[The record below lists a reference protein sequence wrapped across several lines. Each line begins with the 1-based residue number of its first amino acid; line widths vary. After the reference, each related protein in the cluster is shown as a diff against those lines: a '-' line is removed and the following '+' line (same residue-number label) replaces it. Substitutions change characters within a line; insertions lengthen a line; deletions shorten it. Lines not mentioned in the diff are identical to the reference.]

1 MMSCCVIVPIF
12 NAAPALRRCLSALL
26 ATLPDDTRVVLADD
40 ASSDP
45 AVAELCSAFAEKFS
59 GHCEMLRHDVNQGFV
74 RNVNRAAQS
83 CADDDLLL
91 LNSDTVPAPGWFE
104 AMRACAASDPGI
116 ATVTPWSNNAEICS
130 FPQFC
135 RPNRMPDDAEL
146 AAIGAAAAVRM
157 EDDRPVE
164 LPTGVGFAM
173 WISRRAWQELGDFDA
188 ATFGRGY
195 GEENDFC
202 WRARAHGWRNVH
214 CANAY
219 VAHQGNVSFAQTAE
233 APGGRNLQRLVARYP
248 DYNATIAAFIEA
260 DPLRAARERFAA
272 KLGNHA
278 TLSA

>member
-1 MMSCCVIVPIF
+1 MTCCVIVPIY
-12 NAAPALRRCLSALL
+12 NAAPALRRCLTALS
-26 ATLPDDTRVVLADD
+26 ATLPCNARVVLADD

-45 AVAELCSAFAEKFS
+45 AVAELCTAFAGKFH
-59 GHCEMLRHDVNQGFV
+59 GRCDLLRHEINLGFI
-74 RNVNRAAQS
+74 RNVNRAAQH
-83 CADDDLLL
+83 CAEDDVLL

-104 AMRACAASDPGI
+104 AMLACAASDQRI

-135 RPNRMPDDAEL
+135 RTNPLPDEADL
-146 AAIGAAAAVRM
+146 ARIGAALARGHEIDA
-157 EDDRPVE
+157 PVE

-173 WISRRAWQELGDFDA
+173 WISRRAWRELGDFDA

-214 CANAY
+214 CAGAY

-233 APGGRNLQRLVARYP
+233 APGGVNLQRLVARYP

-260 DPLRAARERFAA
+260 DPLRAARARFAA
-272 KLGNHA
+272 RLGNHA